1 MKSIYFRTLV
11 VIILTFFLLT
21 PLYAAQNN
29 NSSVIAQSLI
39 RSSGKRSLEQVKK
52 KETNILMQKA
62 ITIYNQTQNVILM
75 ITHNQLDLAQTTLS
89 RISKELNELSMQI
102 GDKEV
107 PIGVT
112 VYEISGITNIKI
124 AKKIIKKVKAAIK
137 ANNLVLARELLEQL
151 RNEIVIDTKYLP
163 INIFK
168 QAIKLAQEFLKKGD
182 TSRAIDSLNIAIYSI
197 DVQTTI
203 IPKPLA
209 EAAILVND
217 ASTLYK
223 SNKTTAL
230 KLLDAAEQKITLARA
245 LGYIPKGTSVKD
257 LISKIEELKNSI
269 ENHSSKSSEEFFSL
283 NKTLKKAKEGITYK
297 K

>member
-1 MKSIYFRTLV
+1 MRTISLV
-11 VIILTFFLLT
+11 LIAALTLL
-21 PLYAAQNN
+21 PASWVYASPNN

-52 KETNILMQKA
+52 KEANTLVQDA
-62 ITIYNQTQNVILM
+62 VTIYNQTQNVILM
-75 ITHNQLDLAQTTLS
+75 LTHNQEKLAKNTLA
-89 RISKELNELSMQI
+89 RISKELNELSMQL
-102 GDKEV
+102 GNKEV

-112 VYEISGITNIKI
+112 VYEVTGITNAKL
-124 AKKIIKKVKAAIK
+124 AKKIIKKAKAAIED
-137 ANNLVLARELLEQL
+137 NDLVLARELLEEL
-151 RNEIVIDTKYLP
+151 RDEIVIDTKYLP
-163 INIFK
+163 INIFE

-182 TSRAIDSLNIAIYSI
+182 TARAIDSLNIAIYSI

-223 SNKTTAL
+223 NDRDTAL
-230 KLLDAAEQKITLARA
+230 KLLNAAEQKIYLARA
-245 LGYIPKGTSVKD
+245 LGYIPKGTSVKE
-257 LISKIEELKNSI
+257 LISKIEELKSSI
-269 ENHSSKSSEEFFSL
+269 ESASSKSSEEFYKL
-283 NKTLKKAKEGITYK
+283 NKTLNKAKEGITYK